1 MGILR
6 ALYLKQNIGG
16 NVDILLQNK
25 GTVTSIVVVCR
36 PCSRKWRILVNI
48 GDFEG
53 LAFSV
58 YLSVIR
64 ERQGRRS
71 SQNCSSAKPK
81 FTPKFASPRSRR
93 DRLRSAHENLL
104 RII

>member
-16 NVDILLQNK
+16 NVDIFLQSK

-53 LAFSV
+53 LAFGI
-58 YLSVIR
+58 YLSVMRKTREEIFSEPLQRQAEIHPEIR
-64 ERQGRRS
+64 IAPQ
-71 SQNCSSAKPK
+71 SA
-81 FTPKFASPRSRR
+81 
-93 DRLRSAHENLL
+93 RLRLAHENLL

>member
-16 NVDILLQNK
+16 YVDIFLQIECK
-25 GTVTSIVVVCR
+25 LTSIVVICH
-36 PCSRKWRILVNI
+36 PCSRKWRILANI

-53 LAFSV
+53 LAFGV

-64 ERQGRRS
+64 ERQGRGS
-71 SQNCSSAKPK
+71 SQNRSSAKPK
-81 FTPKFASPRSRR
+81 FTPKFTPKFASSRFQTKLQAK
-93 DRLRSAHENLL
+93 LRC
-104 RII
+104 